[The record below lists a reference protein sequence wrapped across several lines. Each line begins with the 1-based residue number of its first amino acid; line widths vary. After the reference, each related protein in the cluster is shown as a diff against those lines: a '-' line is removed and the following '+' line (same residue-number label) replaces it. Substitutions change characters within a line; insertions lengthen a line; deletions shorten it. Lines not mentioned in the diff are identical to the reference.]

1 MTMKVIKNRALSR
14 SGMAVAAVTAATMM
28 VAGGAALATIPGG
41 DGTINGCYD
50 AGAPPPHSLSIVDN
64 PAACTGTL
72 LVWSQTGPAGPA
84 GPQGATGATGAQGAA
99 GPAGASGV
107 NTAPLVGGLG
117 GITTTPTYKF
127 AGPTAVVD
135 TLAGQRMTGTTV
147 AAMRLGGGKPKAID
161 SGLCYRP
168 SAGGT
173 ISNFVGNAFITH
185 LVDSRPGQLYS
196 AAASV
201 VPGAGSWRV
210 GFCVRN
216 GNGGATSVALRNN
229 GSLNGWIMVTN

>member
-1 MTMKVIKNRALSR
+1 MLSGLRRNGALSR
-14 SGMAVAAVTAATMM
+14 RVMAVAAVATMI
-28 VAGGAALATIPGG
+28 VAGGVALATIPAA

-50 AGAPPPHSLSIVDN
+50 PSSPPPHPLSVVDN
-64 PAACTGTL
+64 PAECTGTL
-72 LVWSQTGPAGPA
+72 LTWSQTGP
-84 GPQGATGATGAQGAA
+84 
-99 GPAGASGV
+99 V
-107 NTAPLVGGLG
+107 NTAPLVGDLG

-147 AAMRLGGGKPKAID
+147 AAIKLDGGKPKAID

-168 SAGGT
+168 SAGGA
-173 ISNFVGNAFITH
+173 ISNFVGNASITH
-185 LVDSRPGQLYS
+185 LVESKSTRLYS

-216 GNGGATSVALRNN
+216 GKGGPTSVALRNN